1 MIYVQTLLLALTKIR
16 FDHLINTK
24 SKYPMNKFRLLI
36 CTVLFGVSVNCL
48 HAQDAQVTKYYRY
61 FTVEF
66 KKINT
71 GDFQA
76 LKATQRESATV
87 SFKNICNASSKIL
100 VAVDASY
107 PKRVDDMKLEIE
119 SIIHSKLPN
128 AKIRATE
135 NISVSDELN
144 FCQ

>member
-1 MIYVQTLLLALTKIR
+1 MSYVQTLLLALTKVR

-24 SKYPMNKFRLLI
+24 SKYPMNNFRLLI

-48 HAQDAQVTKYYRY
+48 HAQDAQATRYYRY
-61 FTVEF
+61 FTVEL
-66 KKINT
+66 KKINSE
-71 GDFQA
+71 DFQA
-76 LKATQRESATV
+76 LTANQRESDIV
-87 SFKNICNASSKIL
+87 SFKNICNSSSKIL

-107 PKRVDDMKLEIE
+107 PKRIDDMVTEIE

-135 NISVSDELN
+135 NISVSDEPN

>member
-1 MIYVQTLLLALTKIR
+1 
-16 FDHLINTK
+16 
-24 SKYPMNKFRLLI
+24 MNNFRLLI
-36 CTVLFGVSVNCL
+36 CMLLLVASMNGI
-48 HAQDAQVTKYYRY
+48 HAQESQATRYYRY

-66 KKINT
+66 KKINSA
-71 GDFQA
+71 DFQA
-76 LKATQRESATV
+76 LTANQRETDV
-87 SFKNICNASSKIL
+87 FSFKNLCNSSSQIL

-135 NISVSDELN
+135 NISVSDEPN

>member
-1 MIYVQTLLLALTKIR
+1 MIYVQMLLLALTKIR

-24 SKYPMNKFRLLI
+24 SKYPMNSFRLLI

-48 HAQDAQVTKYYRY
+48 QAQDVQATRYYRY

-66 KKINT
+66 KKINNA
-71 GDFQA
+71 DFQVLSA
-76 LKATQRESATV
+76 NKRESATF
-87 SFKNICNASSKIL
+87 SFKSICNASSKVL

-135 NISVSDELN
+135 NISVSDEPN